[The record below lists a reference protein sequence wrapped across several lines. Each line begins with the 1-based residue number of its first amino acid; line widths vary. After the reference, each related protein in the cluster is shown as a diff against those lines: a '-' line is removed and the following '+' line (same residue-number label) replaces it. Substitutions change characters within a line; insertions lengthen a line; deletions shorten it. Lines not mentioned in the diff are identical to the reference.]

1 MLPMKKLQILLVE
14 GDFETRHIARTQIKK
29 HSAWAVTGEAETLGA
44 ALELI
49 RIRKFDLIVL
59 DRSLAAEAR
68 VPVVPRIIASAPK
81 ARLVILV
88 SNPSEQAV
96 RQDLRA

>member
-1 MLPMKKLQILLVE
+1 MLPMKKLQILLVD
-14 GDFETRHIARTQIKK
+14 GDFSTRQIAHRKIKIEVL
-29 HSAWAVTGEAETLGA
+29 WTGPGEAEILAA

-59 DRSLAAEAR
+59 DCSLAEEAR
-68 VPVVPRIIASAPK
+68 APIVPIILAATPK
-81 ARLVILV
+81 ARLVMLI

-96 RQDLRA
+96 REDL